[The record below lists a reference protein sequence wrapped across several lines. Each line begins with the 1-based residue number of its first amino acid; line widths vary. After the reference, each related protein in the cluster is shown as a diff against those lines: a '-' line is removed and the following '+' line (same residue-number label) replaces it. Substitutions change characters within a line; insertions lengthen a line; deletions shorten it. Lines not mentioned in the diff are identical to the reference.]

1 MRREG
6 KRDTCKSTR
15 LCETSDITISSK

>member
-6 KRDTCKSTR
+6 KYPVV
-15 LCETSDITISSK
+15 LQ

>member
-6 KRDTCKSTR
+6 KTGIVSRIGPGGSH
-15 LCETSDITISSK
+15 

>member
-6 KRDTCKSTR
+6 KRWNM
-15 LCETSDITISSK
+15 

>member
-6 KRDTCKSTR
+6 
-15 LCETSDITISSK
+15 